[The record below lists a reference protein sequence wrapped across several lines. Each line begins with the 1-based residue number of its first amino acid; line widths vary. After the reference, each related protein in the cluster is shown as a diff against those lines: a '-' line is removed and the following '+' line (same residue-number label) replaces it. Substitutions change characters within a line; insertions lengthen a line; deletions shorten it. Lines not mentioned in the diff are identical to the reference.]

1 MNEFNIIPAGKK
13 LPATTGSTMLA
24 KNMNISFEQLD
35 NRNYAFYS
43 NPLGDVLL
51 KIEEADRVF
60 NNSECR
66 GTDFDDT
73 IDINEHIF
81 YKAAAASGFL
91 TGCMDSFG
99 LTDSILK
106 ELKGWDERNKG
117 WRKLVI
123 AAAKVCGYKKSDFK
137 EAVIYLLNRTG
148 SGYIKRGIPDEL
160 ALSPNASG
168 LMFSVIIQFIE
179 ARISLDKSGKIG
191 LYPLPDYYAVGKN
204 DAQKVLYGVLY
215 WIFHVTI
222 KAARNTG
229 RQLLQDIP
237 EEYREL
243 IEAFIELLISEG
255 LPSSDI
261 EYEMIFS
268 DFLRTQ
274 FEESNVFQDEDD
286 KDTRKYQNQVQS
298 VILNEF
304 ITRGFYSA
312 IMICQI
318 LRTEPVDS
326 VEEMQSK
333 YLQQII
339 PFNNRIV
346 TRMCLISS
354 GVFVSVNVIGATL
367 KALKNVFVKDR
378 KIFQSFVAEINIP
391 GIIRLTYAIAEEASC
406 WGRDIKVFFS
416 RKNNKKYEAPN
427 MDEIR
432 EEYNRVLGKIMLSA
446 EHVQLLLS
454 LANFATEADIHKTNN
469 ADEINQKTKWHRLW
483 KQGLCNSFNVSEEEL
498 FINDEVDIYK
508 KFLELDYSK
517 EDKSWFYALTVK
529 MALFKPY
536 TPLNTDEDKAFS
548 KLKRKYDYAIDQFA
562 RKQTIIKESTIT
574 DIRNDYERY
583 KKIISG
589 ASFNKPA
596 ALGAMAVLTLASG
609 GTALAFAPEIA
620 VALVGGSFAGLN
632 GAALTSASL
641 AFLGGGSLAAGGF
654 GMAGGTAV
662 IAGGGALLGLTGSG
676 AVSAFAAMGMSSTEA
691 WDDNMVNILTYADAI
706 YIEELSERKEVEDIC
721 SLFKKVIIVLDTE
734 MTKLKQERCDLDRDT
749 ISTIKDNIKATEK
762 AVKEMERMLRK

>member
-1 MNEFNIIPAGKK
+1 MNEFSIIPAGKN
-13 LPATTGSTMLA
+13 LPVTTGSTMLA
-24 KNMNISFEQLD
+24 ENVNIYFEQLE

-43 NPLGDVLL
+43 NPLDDVIL
-51 KIEEADRVF
+51 KFEEADRVF
-60 NNSECR
+60 DSSECR
-66 GTDFDDT
+66 DAKCDET
-73 IDINEHIF
+73 INIKEHIF

-106 ELKGWDERNKG
+106 ELKDWDERNRG

-191 LYPLPDYYAVGKN
+191 LYPLPDYYAIGKN

-215 WIFHVTI
+215 WIFHVTL
-222 KAARNTG
+222 KAARRTG
-229 RQLLQDIP
+229 QQLLHDIP
-237 EEYREL
+237 EEFREL
-243 IEAFIELLISEG
+243 IEAFIELLISKG
-255 LPSSDI
+255 VPYTDT

-274 FEESNVFQDEDD
+274 FEESNVFQEDED
-286 KDTRKYQNQVQS
+286 KDTRKYQNQVRS

-312 IMICQI
+312 IMVCQI
-318 LRTEPVDS
+318 LQTEPVDS
-326 VEEMQSK
+326 IEEMQSK

-354 GVFVSVNVIGATL
+354 SVFVSVNVIGAVI
-367 KALKNVFVKDR
+367 KALKNIFVGDR
-378 KIFQSFVAEINIP
+378 KPFQSFVAEINIP
-391 GIIRLTYAIAEEASC
+391 GIIRLTYAIAEEASY
-406 WGRDIKVFFS
+406 WGRDIKVFFR
-416 RKNNKKYEAPN
+416 RKNNKKYEAPD
-427 MDEIR
+427 MDEVR
-432 EEYNRVLGKIMLSA
+432 VEFNRVLGKTVLSP
-446 EHVQLLLS
+446 EHVQLLVS
-454 LANFATEADIHKTNN
+454 LANFATEADIYKTNN
-469 ADEINQKTKWHRLW
+469 ADEIYQKTKWHRMW
-483 KQGLCNSFNVSEEEL
+483 KESLCNSFNVSEEEL

-508 KFLELDYSK
+508 KFFELDYSK
-517 EDKSWFYALTVK
+517 EDKSWFYTLTVN

-536 TPLNTDEDKAFS
+536 YPLNTDEDKAFS
-548 KLKRKYDYAIDQFA
+548 KLKRKYDYAIDQFS
-562 RKQTIIKESTIT
+562 RKQTIVKESTIT
-574 DIRNDYERY
+574 DIRKDIERY

-589 ASFNKPA
+589 SSINKPV
-596 ALGAMAVLTLASG
+596 ALGAMVFVTLASG

-641 AFLGGGSLAAGGF
+641 AFLGGGSLAAGGL

-676 AVSAFAAMGMSSTEA
+676 AVSAIAAMGISSIEA
-691 WDDNMVNILTYADAI
+691 WENNIINILTYADAI
-706 YIEELSERKEVEDIC
+706 YIKELSDRKQVEDIC
-721 SLFKKVIIVLDTE
+721 SLFKKVISIMNVNL
-734 MTKLKQERCDLDRDT
+734 MKLKQERCDLDRDT
-749 ISTIKDNIKATEK
+749 ISDLKETIKATEK